1 MAESLESITARLEE
15 LAAELQGELDEERAA
30 ELVREASE
38 LAAQA
43 GREVEQALR
52 AAAEAREAH
61 MRDELAELKGAMR
74 ARTRENE
81 ALRAEA
87 AAVKLRIAVRPL
99 PRDLQCN

>member
-1 MAESLESITARLEE
+1 MNSQLSYVQAQEMEDSSARLR
-15 LAAELQGELDEERAA
+15 GK
-30 ELVREASE
+30 
-38 LAAQA
+38 
-43 GREVEQALR
+43 LR
-52 AAAEAREAH
+52 AAEAREAH